1 MSEFQ
6 QTMSGLMTGA
16 LLFLFIGICIWSWS
30 SKRKD
35 SFDRMANLPLEDGSI
50 DGNNNN
56 TNANAESKEIKD
68 KREASL

>member
-16 LLFLFIGICIWSWS
+16 LLILFIGICIWSWS
-30 SKRKD
+30 SKRKE
-35 SFDRMANLPLEDGSI
+35 SFDRMAHLPLDDSPMI
-50 DGNNNN
+50 DRDNNSN
-56 TNANAESKEIKD
+56 TAARADKE

>member
-6 QTMSGLMTGA
+6 QIFNGLMTG
-16 LLFLFIGICIWSWS
+16 LLLIIFIGICLWSWS

-35 SFDRMANLPLEDGSI
+35 SFDQMAHLPLEDGGMPNKDHELNIETS
-50 DGNNNN
+50 D
-56 TNANAESKEIKD
+56 IKD